1 MRSDY
6 LETTQTRNTM
16 AKLGYMG
23 LIPFLFGLLLSLTD
37 SQVFSLSGETLFIT
51 YSVVILSFWSGILW
65 GNGIENFESQSSN
78 KALILSN
85 VIVLAAWLAVLLGE
99 QQEFLTTLILILILG
114 YIAVW
119 RAERSMREENQ
130 SEGPDGYFD
139 MRTRLTSSVVL
150 MHGIVMLT

>member
-6 LETTQTRNTM
+6 LATTQTRNTM

-37 SQVFSLSGETLFIT
+37 SQFLGLSGETLFIT
-51 YSVVILSFWSGILW
+51 YSVVILSFLSGILW

-85 VIVLAAWLAVLLGE
+85 VIVLFAWLAVLLGE
-99 QQEFLTTLILILILG
+99 QKEFLTTLLLIIG

-119 RAERSMREENQ
+119 RAERSMRKENQ

>member
-6 LETTQTRNTM
+6 METTQTRNTM

-51 YSVVILSFWSGILW
+51 YSVVILSFLSGILW
-65 GNGIENFESQSSN
+65 GNGIENFDSQSSN

-85 VIVLAAWLAVLLGE
+85 VIVLAAWLAVQLGE
-99 QQEFLTTLILILILG
+99 QQEFLTTLILILG

>member
-1 MRSDY
+1 MRADY
-6 LETTQTRNTM
+6 LVTTQTRNTM

-23 LIPFLFGLLLSLTD
+23 LLPFLFGLLLSLTN
-37 SQVFSLSGETLFIT
+37 SQFIGISGETLFIT
-51 YSVVILSFWSGILW
+51 YSVVILSFLSGILW

-85 VIVLAAWLAVLLGE
+85 VIVLVAWLAVLLGE
-99 QQEFLTTLILILILG
+99 QKEFLTTLILIIG

-119 RAERSMREENQ
+119 RAERAMREENQ

>member
-37 SQVFSLSGETLFIT
+37 SQVFSSSGETLFIT
-51 YSVVILSFWSGILW
+51 YSVVILSFLSGILW

-85 VIVLAAWLAVLLGE
+85 VIVLAAWLAVQLGE
-99 QQEFLTTLILILILG
+99 QQEFLTTLILILG

>member
-6 LETTQTRNTM
+6 MATTQTRNTM
-16 AKLGYMG
+16 ANLGYMG

-37 SQVFSLSGETLFIT
+37 SRLIGINGETLFIT
-51 YSVVILSFWSGILW
+51 YSVVILSFLSGILW
-65 GNGIENFESQSSN
+65 GNGIENFESQTSN

-85 VIVLAAWLAVLLGE
+85 VIVLIAWLAVLLGE
-99 QQEFLTTLILILILG
+99 QKEFLTTLILIVG

>member
-6 LETTQTRNTM
+6 LATTHTRNTM
-16 AKLGYMG
+16 TKLGYMG

-37 SQVFSLSGETLFIT
+37 SQFLGLSGETLFIT
-51 YSVVILSFWSGILW
+51 YSVVILSFLSGILW

-85 VIVLAAWLAVLLGE
+85 VIVLVAWLAVLLGE
-99 QQEFLTTLILILILG
+99 QKEFLTTLILIIG

>member
-6 LETTQTRNTM
+6 LAPTQTRNTM

-37 SQVFSLSGETLFIT
+37 SQFLGLSGETLFIT
-51 YSVVILSFWSGILW
+51 YSVVILSFLSGILW

-85 VIVLAAWLAVLLGE
+85 VIVLAAWLAVLIGE
-99 QQEFLTTLILILILG
+99 QKEFLTTLTLIIG

-119 RAERSMREENQ
+119 RAERSVREENQ

>member
-1 MRSDY
+1 MRSNY

-37 SQVFSLSGETLFIT
+37 SQFFSLSGETLFIT
-51 YSVVILSFWSGILW
+51 YSVVILSFLSGILW
-65 GNGIENFESQSSN
+65 GNGIENFESQSGN

-85 VIVLAAWLAVLLGE
+85 IIVLAAWLAVLLGE
-99 QQEFLTTLILILILG
+99 QQEFLTTLILIIG

-130 SEGPDGYFD
+130 REGPDGYFD

>member
-1 MRSDY
+1 MRSEY
-6 LETTQTRNTM
+6 LAPTQTRNTM

-23 LIPFLFGLLLSLTD
+23 LVPFLFGLLLSLTD
-37 SQVFSLSGETLFIT
+37 SQFLGLSGETLFIT
-51 YSVVILSFWSGILW
+51 YSVVILSFLSGILW
-65 GNGIENFESQSSN
+65 GSGIENFESQSSN
-78 KALILSN
+78 KALVLSN
-85 VIVLAAWLAVLLGE
+85 VIVLVAWLAVLLGE
-99 QQEFLTTLILILILG
+99 QKEFLTTLILIIG

>member
-6 LETTQTRNTM
+6 MATTQTRNTM

-37 SQVFSLSGETLFIT
+37 SQFLGLSGETLFIT
-51 YSVVILSFWSGILW
+51 YSVVILSFLSGILW

-85 VIVLAAWLAVLLGE
+85 VIVLAAWVAVLLGE
-99 QQEFLTTLILILILG
+99 QKEFLTTLILIIG

>member
-1 MRSDY
+1 MRADY
-6 LETTQTRNTM
+6 IATTQTRNTM

-23 LIPFLFGLLLSLTD
+23 LVPFLFGLLLSLTD
-37 SQVFSLSGETLFIT
+37 SQFLGLSGETLFIT
-51 YSVVILSFWSGILW
+51 YSVVILSFLSGILW
-65 GNGIENFESQSSN
+65 GNGIENFENQSSN

-85 VIVLAAWLAVLLGE
+85 VIVLFAWLALLLGE
-99 QQEFLTTLILILILG
+99 QKEFLTTLILIIG

>member
-6 LETTQTRNTM
+6 LDTTQTRNTM

-37 SQVFSLSGETLFIT
+37 SQFFSLSGETLFIT
-51 YSVVILSFWSGILW
+51 YSVVILSFLSGILW

-99 QQEFLTTLILILILG
+99 QQEFLTTLILILG

-150 MHGIVMLT
+150 MHGIMMLT

>member
-37 SQVFSLSGETLFIT
+37 SQFFSLSGETFFIT
-51 YSVVILSFWSGILW
+51 YSVIILSFLSGILW

-99 QQEFLTTLILILILG
+99 QQEFLTTLILILG

>member
-37 SQVFSLSGETLFIT
+37 SQFFSLSGETLFIT
-51 YSVVILSFWSGILW
+51 YSVVILSFLSGILW

-99 QQEFLTTLILILILG
+99 QQEFLTTLILILG
-114 YIAVW
+114 FIAVW

>member
-6 LETTQTRNTM
+6 MATTQTRNTM
-16 AKLGYMG
+16 AKLGFMG

-37 SQVFSLSGETLFIT
+37 SQFLDLSGETLFIT
-51 YSVVILSFWSGILW
+51 YSVVILSFLSGILW

-85 VIVLAAWLAVLLGE
+85 VIVLAAWVAVLLGE
-99 QQEFLTTLILILILG
+99 QKEFLTTLILIIG

>member
-6 LETTQTRNTM
+6 MATTHTRNTM

-37 SQVFSLSGETLFIT
+37 SQFLGLSGETLFIT
-51 YSVVILSFWSGILW
+51 YSVVILSLLSGILW

-85 VIVLAAWLAVLLGE
+85 VIVLVAWLAVLLGE
-99 QQEFLTTLILILILG
+99 QKEFLTTLILIIG

>member
-6 LETTQTRNTM
+6 LAPTQTRNTM

-23 LIPFLFGLLLSLTD
+23 LTPFLFGLLLSLTD
-37 SQVFSLSGETLFIT
+37 SQFLGLSGETLFIT
-51 YSVVILSFWSGILW
+51 YSVVILSFLSGILW

-85 VIVLAAWLAVLLGE
+85 VIVLVAWLAVLLGE
-99 QQEFLTTLILILILG
+99 QKEFLTTLILIIG

-130 SEGPDGYFD
+130 SVGPDGYFD

>member
-37 SQVFSLSGETLFIT
+37 SQFFSLSGETLFIT
-51 YSVVILSFWSGILW
+51 YSVVILSFLSGILW

-85 VIVLAAWLAVLLGE
+85 VIVLVAWLAVLLGE
-99 QQEFLTTLILILILG
+99 QQEFLTTLILIIG

-119 RAERSMREENQ
+119 RAERFMREENQ

>member
-6 LETTQTRNTM
+6 LDTTQTRNTM

-37 SQVFSLSGETLFIT
+37 SQFFSLSGETLFIT
-51 YSVVILSFWSGILW
+51 YSVVILSFLSGILW

-99 QQEFLTTLILILILG
+99 QQELLTSLILILG

>member
-37 SQVFSLSGETLFIT
+37 SQFFSLSGETLFIT
-51 YSVVILSFWSGILW
+51 YSVVILSFLSGILW
-65 GNGIENFESQSSN
+65 GNGIENFDSQSSN

-85 VIVLAAWLAVLLGE
+85 VIVLAAWLAVQLGE
-99 QQEFLTTLILILILG
+99 QQEFLTTLILILG

>member
-1 MRSDY
+1 MRSAY
-6 LETTQTRNTM
+6 LATTQTRNTM

-23 LIPFLFGLLLSLTD
+23 LIPFLFGLVLSLTD
-37 SQVFSLSGETLFIT
+37 SQFLGLSGETLFIT
-51 YSVVILSFWSGILW
+51 YSVVILSFLSGILW
-65 GNGIENFESQSSN
+65 GSGIENFESQSSN

-85 VIVLAAWLAVLLGE
+85 VIVLFAWLAVLLGE
-99 QQEFLTTLILILILG
+99 QKEFLTTLILITG
-114 YIAVW
+114 YIVVW

>member
-37 SQVFSLSGETLFIT
+37 SQLFSFSGESLFIT
-51 YSVVILSFWSGILW
+51 YSVVILSFLSGILW

-99 QQEFLTTLILILILG
+99 QQEFLTTLILIIG

>member
-6 LETTQTRNTM
+6 LAPTQTRNTM

-37 SQVFSLSGETLFIT
+37 SQFFGLSGETLFIT
-51 YSVVILSFWSGILW
+51 YSVVILSFLSGILW

-85 VIVLAAWLAVLLGE
+85 VIVLVAWLAVLLGE
-99 QQEFLTTLILILILG
+99 QKEFLTTLVLIIG

>member
-6 LETTQTRNTM
+6 LAPTQTRNTM

-37 SQVFSLSGETLFIT
+37 SQFLGLSGETLFIT
-51 YSVVILSFWSGILW
+51 YSVVILSFLSGILW

-85 VIVLAAWLAVLLGE
+85 VIVLFAWLAVLLGE
-99 QQEFLTTLILILILG
+99 QKEFLTTLILIIG

-139 MRTRLTSSVVL
+139 MRTRLTSSVEL

>member
-6 LETTQTRNTM
+6 MATTQTRNTM
-16 AKLGYMG
+16 ANLGYMG

-37 SQVFSLSGETLFIT
+37 SQFLGLSGETLFIT
-51 YSVVILSFWSGILW
+51 YSVVILSFLSGILW

-78 KALILSN
+78 KALVLSN
-85 VIVLAAWLAVLLGE
+85 VIVLVAWVAVLLGE
-99 QQEFLTTLILILILG
+99 QKEFLTTLILIIG

>member
-6 LETTQTRNTM
+6 LDTTQTRNTM

-23 LIPFLFGLLLSLTD
+23 LIPFLFGLLLSLTE
-37 SQVFSLSGETLFIT
+37 SQFFSLSGETLFIT
-51 YSVVILSFWSGILW
+51 YSVVILSFLSGILW

-99 QQEFLTTLILILILG
+99 QQEFLTTLILIIG

>member
-1 MRSDY
+1 MRADY
-6 LETTQTRNTM
+6 MATTQTRNTM

-23 LIPFLFGLLLSLTD
+23 LVPFLFGLLLSLTD
-37 SQVFSLSGETLFIT
+37 SQFLGLSGETLFIT
-51 YSVVILSFWSGILW
+51 YSVVILSFLSGILW
-65 GNGIENFESQSSN
+65 GNGIENFENQSSN

-85 VIVLAAWLAVLLGE
+85 VIVLFAWLAVLLGE
-99 QQEFLTTLILILILG
+99 QKEFLTTLILIIG

>member
-1 MRSDY
+1 MKSDY
-6 LETTQTRNTM
+6 MGTTQTRNTM
-16 AKLGYMG
+16 TKLGYMG

-37 SQVFSLSGETLFIT
+37 SQFMGISGETLFIT
-51 YSVVILSFWSGILW
+51 YSVVILSFLSGILW
-65 GNGIENFESQSSN
+65 GNGIENFENQSSN
-78 KALILSN
+78 KALVLSN
-85 VIVLAAWLAVLLGE
+85 VIVLASWLAVLLGE
-99 QQEFLTTLILILILG
+99 QQEFLTTLILIIG

-130 SEGPDGYFD
+130 SQGPDGYFD

>member
-1 MRSDY
+1 MKAAHMA
-6 LETTQTRNTM
+6 TTQTRNTM

-23 LIPFLFGLLLSLTD
+23 LVPFLFGLLLSLTN
-37 SQVFSLSGETLFIT
+37 SQLMGLSGETLFIT
-51 YSVVILSFWSGILW
+51 YSVVILSFLSGILW

-99 QQEFLTTLILILILG
+99 QQEFLTTLLLIIG

-130 SEGPDGYFD
+130 SQGPDGYFD

>member
-51 YSVVILSFWSGILW
+51 YSVVILSFLSGILW

-99 QQEFLTTLILILILG
+99 QQEFRTTLILIIG

>member
-1 MRSDY
+1 MRADY
-6 LETTQTRNTM
+6 MATTQTRNTM
-16 AKLGYMG
+16 AKLGYLG

-37 SQVFSLSGETLFIT
+37 SQLFSLSGETLFIT
-51 YSVVILSFWSGILW
+51 YSVVILSFLSGILW
-65 GNGIENFESQSSN
+65 GNGIENFESPSSN

-85 VIVLAAWLAVLLGE
+85 VIVLTAWLSVLLGE
-99 QQEFLTTLILILILG
+99 QQEFLTIILLIIG

>member
-6 LETTQTRNTM
+6 LDTTQTRNTM

-37 SQVFSLSGETLFIT
+37 SQFFSLSGETLFIT
-51 YSVVILSFWSGILW
+51 YSVVILSFLSGILW

-99 QQEFLTTLILILILG
+99 QQEFLTSLILILG

>member
-51 YSVVILSFWSGILW
+51 YSVVILSFLSGILW

-99 QQEFLTTLILILILG
+99 QQEFLTTLILILG

>member
-1 MRSDY
+1 MRSEY
-6 LETTQTRNTM
+6 MATTQTRNTM

-37 SQVFSLSGETLFIT
+37 SQFLGLSGETLFIT
-51 YSVVILSFWSGILW
+51 YSVVILSFLSGILW

-85 VIVLAAWLAVLLGE
+85 VIVLAAWVAVLLGE
-99 QQEFLTTLILILILG
+99 QKEFLTTLILIIG

>member
-6 LETTQTRNTM
+6 LATTQTRNTM

-37 SQVFSLSGETLFIT
+37 SQFLGLSGETLFIT
-51 YSVVILSFWSGILW
+51 YSVVILSFLSGILW
-65 GNGIENFESQSSN
+65 GSGIENFESQSSN
-78 KALILSN
+78 KALIPSN
-85 VIVLAAWLAVLLGE
+85 VIVLVAWLAVLLGE
-99 QQEFLTTLILILILG
+99 QKEFLTTLLLIIG

-119 RAERSMREENQ
+119 QAEKSMREESQ
-130 SEGPDGYFD
+130 SQGPDGYFD

>member
-6 LETTQTRNTM
+6 MATTQTRNTM

-37 SQVFSLSGETLFIT
+37 SQFLGLSGETLFIT
-51 YSVVILSFWSGILW
+51 YSVVILSFLSGILW

-85 VIVLAAWLAVLLGE
+85 VVVLAAWVAVLLGE
-99 QQEFLTTLILILILG
+99 QKEFITTLVLIIG

>member
-6 LETTQTRNTM
+6 METTQTRNTM

-37 SQVFSLSGETLFIT
+37 SQFFSLSGETLFIT
-51 YSVVILSFWSGILW
+51 YSVVILSFLSGILW
-65 GNGIENFESQSSN
+65 GNAIENFESQSSN

-85 VIVLAAWLAVLLGE
+85 VIVLAAWLAMILGE
-99 QQEFLTTLILILILG
+99 QQEFLTTLVLILG